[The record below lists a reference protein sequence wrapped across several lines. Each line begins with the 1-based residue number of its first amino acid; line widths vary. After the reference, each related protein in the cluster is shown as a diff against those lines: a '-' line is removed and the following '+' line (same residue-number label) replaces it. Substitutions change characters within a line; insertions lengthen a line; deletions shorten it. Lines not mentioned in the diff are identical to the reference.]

1 MTDQGKQNTT
11 TDATALFDRDF
22 VDMGF
27 LNSSTESGFVNVTK
41 SPGVENWTTLATD
54 VAAADVTDKLT
65 NMDDFFNINMTNTT
79 DYFSGDF
86 VDVENSTVDS
96 SIQDEAGYSTGS
108 MTAKY
113 SNQLALCYPTSE
125 ANMIGQ
131 LVGTFACI
139 AVTWVY
145 LVKTHRLMANQVHP
159 QPVANQAAP
168 LFPSVMQTSFRKAL
182 KRLFKDA
189 VDFVWK
195 HLTGHDVFGTAVVA
209 FQRQDT
215 FSQNAV
221 TVGRSSETSPGDPE
235 LEDDIPL
242 RDMSNPQCDRHGVRD
257 THAPDST
264 RTLAW
269 QHPTG
274 TTPSPDPS
282 DAGEQGNHVHDYTT
296 PTPTPDPSEAGGQG
310 HHVHDHTTPTPDPS
324 EAGEQEHHVH
334 GHTTP
339 TADPSEAEEQGN
351 HVNGHTAPTPDPSEA
366 GEQGHHVHGHT
377 TRTPDPSEAGGQ
389 EHHVHGHTT
398 RTPDPSEAGEQGH
411 HVHDNTTPTPDPSEA
426 GGQEHHV
433 HDHTTPTPDPN
444 EAGEQGNH
452 LHDHTTPTPDPSE
465 AGEQG
470 NHLHGH
476 TTPTADP
483 SEAGGQGHH
492 VHDHTTPTPDPS
504 EAGEQEHHV
513 HGHTTPTADPSEAGG
528 QGHHVHDNTTPTT
541 ESSEAGEQ
549 EHHVHDHATPTPN
562 PSEAGEQEQDHH
574 VHDHTTPTPDPSE
587 AGEQEH
593 HVHDHN
599 IPRRHQRETGA
610 QGQHVIIT
618 VAPAPISYTNDGQRR
633 HIFIRVAPA
642 PISYTTLSHR
652 QLPSATPTPTH
663 APASNT
669 PVARRSHVPITRTT
683 PAATP
688 YLTVDQRPHGTTGPA
703 SPGTVTREHTLQTTT
718 ATGTTVECSQD
729 SPTED
734 EPCNDNCLHS
744 STSEEQVA
752 SNELHTVQPD
762 GINFIIQDSPA
773 HAHVFREED
782 VNNPLD
788 MAQLPGRA
796 SSPLAGPPRHSAEIR
811 WEGGTGKQSS
821 FTCRATSVNV
831 GYKAKTLNIR
841 PVHEIERQT
850 ICREENTGHRRP
862 LHWGVSERPRS
873 FFPGFNIIIKLLAV
887 EKEPACRKL

>member
-1 MTDQGKQNTT
+1 MTDQGNQNMT
-11 TDATALFDRDF
+11 TD
-22 VDMGF
+22 
-27 LNSSTESGFVNVTK
+27 NSSTESGFVNVTK

-54 VAAADVTDKLT
+54 VAAADFTDKLS
-65 NMDDFFNINMTNTT
+65 NMDDFFNINLTNTP

-96 SIQDEAGYSTGS
+96 SIQDEAGYSTGN

-159 QPVANQAAP
+159 QPVANQAPP
-168 LFPSVMQTSFRKAL
+168 LFPRSAFRTLVMQKSFRKAL

-195 HLTGHDVFGTAVVA
+195 HLTGHDVFGTPVVA

-221 TVGRSSETSPGDPE
+221 TVGRSSETSPGDPG

-282 DAGEQGNHVHDYTT
+282 DAGEH
-296 PTPTPDPSEAGGQG
+296 EAGGQG
-310 HHVHDHTTPTPDPS
+310 HHVHDNTTPTPDPS

-339 TADPSEAEEQGN
+339 TADPREAEEQGN

-398 RTPDPSEAGEQGH
+398 RTPDPSEAGEQEH
-411 HVHDNTTPTPDPSEA
+411 HVHGHTTPTADPSEA
-426 GGQEHHV
+426 GGQGNHV
-433 HDHTTPTPDPN
+433 HH
-444 EAGEQGNH
+444 
-452 LHDHTTPTPDPSE
+452 HTTPTPDPSE
-465 AGEQG
+465 AGEQE
-470 NHLHGH
+470 HHVHGH

-483 SEAGGQGHH
+483 SEAGGQGHHVHDHTTPTADPSEAGEQEHHVHGHTTPTADPSEAGGQGRH

-528 QGHHVHDNTTPTT
+528 QGHHVHD
-541 ESSEAGEQ
+541 
-549 EHHVHDHATPTPN
+549 
-562 PSEAGEQEQDHH
+562 
-574 VHDHTTPTPDPSE
+574 HTTPTPDPSE
-587 AGEQEH
+587 AGDRNTTCT
-593 HVHDHN
+593 V
-599 IPRRHQRETGA
+599 IPHLHLILAKLGNRNTTCMVIPHLQLILVKLGDRDTTCTIIPHLHLILVKLGNRDTTCTIIPHLHPILVKLGDRNTTCMIIPHLHLILVKLGNRDTTCTIIPHLHLILAKLGNRNTTCMVIPHLQLILVKLRNRET
-610 QGQHVIIT
+610 T
-618 VAPAPISYTNDGQRR
+618 
-633 HIFIRVAPA
+633 
-642 PISYTTLSHR
+642 

-669 PVARRSHVPITRTT
+669 PVARRSHVAITRTT

-688 YLTVDQRPHGTTGPA
+688 YLTVDQRPHGRTGPA
-703 SPGTVTREHTLQTTT
+703 SPGTVTREHTLQTTPAHYSVT
-718 ATGTTVECSQD
+718 NELTELVSTWLSAPTTRFEQRPVL
-729 SPTED
+729 TETF
-734 EPCNDNCLHS
+734 LHIANIII
-744 STSEEQVA
+744 TSEE
-752 SNELHTVQPD
+752 SILNEC
-762 GINFIIQDSPA
+762 
-773 HAHVFREED
+773 E
-782 VNNPLD
+782 
-788 MAQLPGRA
+788 
-796 SSPLAGPPRHSAEIR
+796 
-811 WEGGTGKQSS
+811 
-821 FTCRATSVNV
+821 
-831 GYKAKTLNIR
+831 YKAKALNIR

-850 ICREENTGHRRP
+850 ICREENTRHRRP
-862 LHWGVSERPRS
+862 LHWGVSERLRS
-873 FFPGFNIIIKLLAV
+873 FSIKLLAV